1 MRRFLCLLALLAAC
15 NGDDRTAPPDA
26 SPLSIAQTPENSGDR
41 QLAVGGSRLANPLRV
56 VVMRDG
62 LPVEG
67 VTVFWRTT
75 EGSVSPTSAPTDA
88 NGISATSWTLA
99 FLLAEQVVAA
109 TLDTLTQNPRVVFT
123 ARAIPG
129 PQHGTLVQVLS
140 EGGNRFEPADVTVPL
155 GETVNWYW
163 PPNSSGHNVVPDDG
177 DSPPHT
183 GPLEAGPI
191 SHSFTFTVPGV
202 YHYHCAAHGA
212 VGGVGMAGTVT
223 VLSTGPE
230 PK

>member
-1 MRRFLCLLALLAAC
+1 LRPFALLLPLALAC
-15 NGDDRTAPPDA
+15 GGDDRNAPPEVN
-26 SPLSIAQTPENSGDR
+26 PLSIDKTSENSGDK
-41 QLAVGGSRLANPLRV
+41 QLAIGGSTLHEPLRV

-75 EGSVSPTSAPTDA
+75 EGTVVPRSDLTDA
-88 NGISATSWTLA
+88 NGVSSATWTLD
-99 FLLAEQVVAA
+99 FLLAEQIAVA
-109 TLDTLTQNPRVVFT
+109 TFDTLTQVPRVVFT
-123 ARAIPG
+123 ARSIPG
-129 PQHGTLVQVLS
+129 PQHGTLIQVLT
-140 EGGNRFEPADVTVPL
+140 EGGNRFEPAEVTVPL

-177 DSPPHT
+177 DSPPQT

-212 VGGVGMAGTVT
+212 AGGVGMSGTVT